1 MSITLFICE
10 FIQTC
15 TGMFSKMV
23 REDVTVF
30 TKELFVTFNTY
41 STLKPRA

>member
-1 MSITLFICE
+1 MSTTLSICE
-10 FIQTC
+10 SIQTC
-15 TGMFSKMV
+15 TGMFNKMV
-23 REDVTVF
+23 RKDVTVF